1 MSKTIEKVAQLPS
14 IRSFMQQTDL
24 TARKSLG
31 QNFLFDL
38 NLTGRIAESAN
49 LSEGTVFEIGP
60 GPGGLTRALLLAGAK
75 SVIAVE
81 KDRRAIAFLDHLVR
95 ASDGALELLEGDA
108 LKTPI
113 WEMGKAPRQ
122 IIANLPYNVATPLL
136 INWLSQAHAF
146 QSMILMFQ
154 REVAERITAAPG
166 ESHFGRLSVLA
177 NWRADTEI
185 LFDIPPEAFSPPPKI
200 ISSVV
205 RLIPRDKPL
214 YPCRQAALEQV
225 TQIAFSQRRKM
236 LRASFKKYGGET
248 LLESLDID
256 PQIRPQELDII
267 DFCRLAERLDSEV

>member
-14 IRSFMQQTDL
+14 IRSFMQQADL

-113 WEMGKAPRQ
+113 WEMGETPRQ

-177 NWRADTEI
+177 NWRADTEV

-205 RLIPRDKPL
+205 RLIPRDEPL
-214 YPCRQAALEQV
+214 YPCRQGALEQV

-236 LRASFKKYGGET
+236 LRASFKKYGGEA
-248 LLESLDID
+248 LLESLEID
-256 PQIRPQELDII
+256 PQIRPQDLDIV
-267 DFCRLAERLDSEV
+267 DFCRLAERLDAEV